1 MEKTHILLGVNIDH
15 VATLRQARGTLY
27 PEPIQAALVAE
38 QAGADG
44 ITAHLRE
51 DRRHIQDRDIILLK
65 ELIHTRLNMEMGVT
79 DEMVAIALK
88 ILPYACCLVP
98 EKREELT
105 TEGGLDVAGN
115 LKRMQWACDTLNN
128 TGIEVSLFID
138 PELAQIDAAVE
149 VGASVVELHTGCY
162 ADAKNPLQQRD
173 ELERLKAAALYA
185 HSAGLQVNAGHG
197 LNFYNVAAICAIPEI
212 VELNIG
218 HAIIAQA
225 LFSGL
230 AQTVKDLKHIM
241 RQARAEAYYLNN
253 TE

>member
-1 MEKTHILLGVNIDH
+1 MNKSQILLGVNIDH

-51 DRRHIQDRDIILLK
+51 DRRHIQDRDIFLLK
-65 ELIHTRLNMEMGVT
+65 DMLHTRLNMEMAVT
-79 DEMVAIALK
+79 DEMIALAVK
-88 ILPYACCLVP
+88 VQPYACCLVP

-105 TEGGLDVAGN
+105 TEGGLDVSGN
-115 LKRMQWACDTLNN
+115 LNRMQWACDKLREA
-128 TGIEVSLFID
+128 GIEVSLFID
-138 PELAQIDAAVE
+138 PDETQIDAAVKA
-149 VGASVVELHTGCY
+149 GAPVVELHTGCY
-162 ADAKNPLQQRD
+162 AEAKNPLQQTE
-173 ELERLKAAALYA
+173 ELARIRKAAHHA

-197 LNFYNVAAICAIPEI
+197 LHFYNVEAICAIPEI

-218 HAIIAQA
+218 HSIIAQA

-230 AQTVKDLKHIM
+230 AQTVKDLKRIM
-241 RQARAEAYYLNN
+241 RHARY
-253 TE
+253 